1 MPHPS
6 YVEPSTGRIAPLTIG
21 SGPFAV
27 TVGGAATLP
36 FCAFDGDTGH
46 PPAVALGIADLPPS
60 PVPPA
65 LLSAFGDTLA
75 DPLERLNRGL
85 SLCRPD
91 AILLRLSGS
100 HPDAGG
106 RTPAQEARLVE
117 KVAQAASLPLIV
129 VGSGHLEA
137 DVSLFKE
144 VAEALRGTETLI
156 GKAQERNYRSLAA
169 IAQAAGLPLI
179 ALTDLDVNLC
189 KQLNILLTQ
198 AGFPRE
204 RIVIDPMAS
213 AVGYGFEY
221 TYSVME
227 RIRLAALRQGDEV
240 LRCAVL
246 LDLGEVVGKTKE
258 VQVPESDAPGWGPA
272 NERYL
277 ANEALAAAAYLLAGA
292 DVVAVRDPRT
302 VTAVKAHRDALI
314 GGGR

>member
-6 YVEPSTGRIAPLTIG
+6 FVEPSTGKIAPLTLG
-21 SGPFAV
+21 TGTSAV

-36 FCAFDGDTGH
+36 FCSFDGDTGH
-46 PPAVALGIADLPPS
+46 PPAVALEIADIPPS
-60 PVPPA
+60 PIPPA
-65 LLSAFGDTLA
+65 IAEAFGETLA
-75 DPLERLNRGL
+75 DPLERLSRGL
-85 SLCRPD
+85 SLCTPD
-91 AILLRLSGS
+91 VILLRLSGS
-100 HPDAGG
+100 HPDALGSS
-106 RTPAQEARLVE
+106 PEDAARLVE
-117 KVAQAASLPLIV
+117 RVATASGLPLIV

-137 DVSLFKE
+137 DVALFKE
-144 VAEALRGTETLI
+144 VAEVLRGTGSLI

-240 LRCAVL
+240 LRCPVL
-246 LDLGEVVGKTKE
+246 LDLGEVVGKVKE
-258 VQVPESDAPGWGPA
+258 VHAPESETPGWGPA
-272 NERYL
+272 TDRHL

-292 DVVAVRDPRT
+292 DIVSVRDPRT
-302 VTAVKAHRDALI
+302 VTAVKAHRDLLI
-314 GGGR
+314 GGER